1 MDEIC
6 NIIVFSFFCVQ
17 QSKKNT
23 PRSFKHGQ
31 VGCALL
37 WQSHQHCLPRQPG
50 SGHSEAGV
58 CKPTFAQSIL
68 VLKKDGLIAGES
80 LFFCFFFISILF
92 LHNVSK
98 RKETGCIWCHCHC
111 HTHKPRTPA
120 CECGG
125 TTYLKACCA
134 PRGKDRH
141 VQESCGSDAEFALK
155 F

>member
-80 LFFCFFFISILF
+80 LFLFFFHPFYFFITSQ
-92 LHNVSK
+92 K
-98 RKETGCIWCHCHC
+98 RRETGCIWCHCHC

-134 PRGKDRH
+134 PRGKDRN